1 MSGYVLVIC
10 VHPWLSV
17 VLFCLTGLAMSNIAA
32 ERLSFAQTLAGLDR
46 AEAHLVKILARLRR
60 AADIPSQAKLLDVG
74 AAQGLMLIAADRL
87 GLRATG
93 VEPWEPA
100 RLLACQLA
108 EHCGTKI
115 DIRPGQAETLD
126 FDDESFDIVHALAVA
141 EHVRDPQTMFNEAWR
156 VLRPGG
162 VFWFTTTN
170 KLCPRQNEIAWF
182 PCFSWYP
189 APLQT
194 KLTRWTQRRK
204 PSWVGNTHSPAMH
217 WFTPGKTRSMLS
229 QAGFN
234 KILDSWDARLDSEG
248 GALHKIAL
256 RFIRSA
262 SLPKLLANL
271 CCQGSSYVA
280 VKIGK

>member
-1 MSGYVLVIC
+1 MSIRG
-10 VHPWLSV
+10 SF
-17 VLFCLTGLAMSNIAA
+17 FCLAGEAMSNIAA
-32 ERLSFAQTLAGLDR
+32 ERLSFDQALAGLDQ
-46 AEAHLVKILARLRR
+46 AQAHLVKILARLRR
-60 AADIPSQAKLLDVG
+60 AAEVPDQAKLLDVG

-87 GLRATG
+87 GLRAAG

-108 EHCGTKI
+108 EHCDAKI

-170 KLCPRQNEIAWF
+170 RLCPRQNEIAWF

-189 APLQT
+189 ASLQT
-194 KLTRWTQRRK
+194 KLTRWTQRHR
-204 PSWVGNTHSPAMH
+204 PGWVGNTRSPAMH
-217 WFTPGKTRSMLS
+217 WFTPRKTRSMLS

-248 GALHKIAL
+248 GAVHKILL
-256 RFIRSA
+256 RIIRSG